1 MGKILQW
8 LLLVVICVYFKVD
21 GVYGK
26 SEPLINKHESRSVN
40 NLQDRHKTNS
50 GVKHPSGNSIENVT
64 EKKQEIS
71 KKMDERTIT
80 TEEYLKSLTSTQP
93 IMVSKH
99 SETKRSD
106 SSAVK
111 STKVK
116 SQINKSDEET
126 KEQIDISKKAEDKT
140 TKEKKSEIET
150 PDENSKD
157 TSGSAHEVTRA
168 KIEDN
173 SKSPKHETVH
183 PKNSNAD
190 NKLTETTIAK
200 SAKHKIQKHK
210 KFKLKSRTS
219 KPKANRKKEKKA
231 KKLLVKFFHTEL
243 DEDEREQ
250 GKKAHFVKEN
260 ENNEQNTQTSSQKS
274 DVQDTKGEHASK
286 THVVKETDHDENDS
300 RIELPSGDKE
310 HAEVKQE
317 KRVHVTKENEHSDS
331 STRDG
336 LPSTHTKDEES
347 TLAEIS
353 DKLYKRTG
361 LQAHPLVSNVNNK
374 IIETILP
381 SGPNA
386 VGTQHVRL
394 SSEPTH
400 VMFKPV
406 HKYYPAI
413 HRYMTKP
420 IHRYLKKPVD
430 LSGITP
436 PLEGQ
441 EFTTP
446 QVKEY
451 TTPPLIQNH
460 VQIPQDVANNL
471 VSDSGRLQNRQ
482 SPLEVKPASSLPGQ
496 QVTALLANDQP
507 PAAPQVQNYHTG
519 ESTRP
524 VPGGLVHGHHLL
536 PGDISHGGTVRIFT
550 QLPPRIQPVLLHP
563 HRLSQTGVSI
573 IKMILNCYTKFRG
586 NTKYK
591 FSVSNIGK
599 N

>member
-8 LLLVVICVYFKVD
+8 LLFVVICVYFKVD

-26 SEPLINKHESRSVN
+26 SETLINKHESTSVN
-40 NLQDRHKTNS
+40 NLQNRHKRNS
-50 GVKHPSGNSIENVT
+50 EVKHPSGNSTENAN

-71 KKMDERTIT
+71 KKKQERTIT

-99 SETKRSD
+99 SETKPSV

-111 STKVK
+111 STKIK
-116 SQINKSDEET
+116 SQVNKIDEET
-126 KEQIDISKKAEDKT
+126 KEQVDISKEAEDKT

-150 PDENSKD
+150 PEQSLKD
-157 TSGSAHEVTRA
+157 TKIHEVTRA

-183 PKNSNAD
+183 PENNNAD

-200 SAKHKIQKHK
+200 SSKHKIQKHQ
-210 KFKLKSRTS
+210 KFESKSRTS

-250 GKKAHFVKEN
+250 GKKAHVVKEN

-274 DVQDTKGEHASK
+274 DVQDTKGEQASK

-300 RIELPSGDKE
+300 RMKLPSGDKE
-310 HAEVKQE
+310 HAEEKQG

-331 STRDG
+331 SMRDG

-374 IIETILP
+374 VIETILP

-451 TTPPLIQNH
+451 TSPPLIQNN
-460 VQIPQDVANNL
+460 VQIPQDVANKL
-471 VSDSGRLQNRQ
+471 VSDSGGLQNKQ

-507 PAAPQVQNYHTG
+507 PAVPQVQNYHTG
-519 ESTRP
+519 GSTRP
-524 VPGGLVHGHHLL
+524 VPGGLVHSHHLL

-573 IKMILNCYTKFRG
+573 IKIILNCETKFCG

-591 FSVSNIGK
+591 LSVSIIQIN
-599 N
+599 

>member
-8 LLLVVICVYFKVD
+8 LFFVVICVYFKVD

-26 SEPLINKHESRSVN
+26 SETLINKHESRSVN
-40 NLQDRHKTNS
+40 NLQNRHKRNS
-50 GVKHPSGNSIENVT
+50 EVKHPSGNSIENAN

-71 KKMDERTIT
+71 KKKEGRTIT

-99 SETKRSD
+99 SETKPSV

-111 STKVK
+111 SMKIK
-116 SQINKSDEET
+116 SQVNKIDKET

-140 TKEKKSEIET
+140 IKEKKSEIET
-150 PDENSKD
+150 PEESLKD
-157 TSGSAHEVTRA
+157 TKIHEVTRA

-183 PKNSNAD
+183 SENSNAD

-200 SAKHKIQKHK
+200 SAKRKIQKHK
-210 KFKLKSRTS
+210 KFESKSQTS
-219 KPKANRKKEKKA
+219 EPKPNKKKEKKA

-250 GKKAHFVKEN
+250 GKKAHVVKEN

-274 DVQDTKGEHASK
+274 DVQDTKGEQASK
-286 THVVKETDHDENDS
+286 THVVKDTNHDETDS
-300 RIELPSGDKE
+300 RMELPSGDKE
-310 HAEVKQE
+310 HAEVKQG

-361 LQAHPLVSNVNNK
+361 LQAHPLVSNLNNK
-374 IIETILP
+374 VIETILP

-386 VGTQHVRL
+386 VGTQHVKL

-471 VSDSGRLQNRQ
+471 VSDSGRLQNKQ

-507 PAAPQVQNYHTG
+507 PAVPQVQNYHTG
-519 ESTRP
+519 GSTRP

-573 IKMILNCYTKFRG
+573 IKIILNCETKF
-586 NTKYK
+586 
-591 FSVSNIGK
+591 
-599 N
+599 